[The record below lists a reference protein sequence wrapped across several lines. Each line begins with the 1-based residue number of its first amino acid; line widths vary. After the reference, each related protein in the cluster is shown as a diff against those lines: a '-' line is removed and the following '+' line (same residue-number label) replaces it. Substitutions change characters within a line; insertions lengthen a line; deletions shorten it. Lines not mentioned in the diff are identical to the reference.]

1 MPPADLI
8 AIEKDGWRA
17 EPLPE
22 DFTPEPPGS
31 RIGAICTY
39 CEDQGHRV
47 FLQVEIDERM
57 QPVWSC
63 SKAAHR
69 FPHSEQ
75 LVRIA
80 GSAFAQLLADT
91 LRRRH
96 HG

>member
-1 MPPADLI
+1 MAPAELI

-22 DFTPEPPGS
+22 DAAPDPPGS
-31 RIGAICTY
+31 QVGAICTY
-39 CEDQGHRV
+39 CEDQGHHV

-63 SKAAHR
+63 SKEGHR

-80 GSAFAQLLADT
+80 GNFFARLLTHT
-91 LRRRH
+91 LRQRH
-96 HG
+96 KR